1 MGAPGTPASFT
12 FNATPTFEAG
22 GPDVFGGSAITV
34 AGDVVSGQ
42 EGSRVVQFTGTFS
55 SISWTDTPEFFCG
68 FTVGEAAATTPPG
81 VVPEPSTLTLLGAG
95 LAGLVLMGRRR
106 KAISR

>member
-42 EGSRVVQFTGTFS
+42 EGSGQEGSGVLQMGSRQ
-55 SISWTDTPEFFCG
+55 
-68 FTVGEAAATTPPG
+68 AKRQQPPH
-81 VVPEPSTLTLLGAG
+81 
-95 LAGLVLMGRRR
+95 LA
-106 KAISR
+106 

>member
-42 EGSRVVQFTGTFS
+42 EGSGQEGSGVVQFTGTFS
-55 SISWTDTPEFFCG
+55 SISWTDTPEFFYG
-68 FTVGEAAATTPPG
+68 FTAGEAAATTTPG
-81 VVPEPSTLTLLGAG
+81 VVPEPSTLTL
-95 LAGLVLMGRRR
+95 GRRR
-106 KAISR
+106 TAISR

>member
-42 EGSRVVQFTGTFS
+42 EGSGQEGSGQEGSGVLQMGSRQ
-55 SISWTDTPEFFCG
+55 
-68 FTVGEAAATTPPG
+68 AKRQQPPH
-81 VVPEPSTLTLLGAG
+81 
-95 LAGLVLMGRRR
+95 LA
-106 KAISR
+106 